1 MRTPLLP
8 LVLSV
13 IPILVCGCE
22 RRDDPPA
29 VASAPASTP
38 ADAFFSALGALCGQA
53 YAGALVVAD
62 ARDRETFAGT
72 PVAHVRECSDEE
84 IRIPLHV
91 GEDRSRTWIVSRVD
105 GGLRLK
111 HDHRHRDG
119 SEDRLTQYG
128 GDSLDAGSG
137 TATRQAFPAD
147 ADSKTL
153 FLQAGLTASVDNI
166 WALEVEPGE
175 RLAYELRR
183 PDRHFRVEF
192 DLTRPVAAPPA
203 PWGQD

>member
-8 LVLSV
+8 LVLSL

-38 ADAFFSALGALCGQA
+38 ADAFFAALGSLCGQA

-72 PVAHVRECSDEE
+72 PVAHVRECSEEE

-128 GDSLDAGSG
+128 GDSLDAGAG
-137 TATRQAFPAD
+137 TAKRQAFPAD
-147 ADSKTL
+147 AESKAL

-183 PDRHFRVEF
+183 PDRHFRIEF
-192 DLTRPVAAPPA
+192 DLSRAVEAPPA
-203 PWGQD
+203 PWGHD

>member
-8 LVLSV
+8 LVL
-13 IPILVCGCE
+13 IAILLCGCE

-29 VASAPASTP
+29 VAAAPVSTP
-38 ADAFFSALGALCGQA
+38 ADAFFAALGALCGQA
-53 YAGALVVAD
+53 YAGALTVSD

-72 PVAHVRECSDEE
+72 PVAHIRECSEEE

-119 SEDRLTQYG
+119 SEDRLTRYG
-128 GDSLDAGSG
+128 GDSLDAGPG

-147 ADSKTL
+147 AESKAL

-183 PDRHFRVEF
+183 PDRHFRIEF
-192 DLTRPVAAPPA
+192 DLSRPVDAPPA

>member
-8 LVLSV
+8 FVL
-13 IPILVCGCE
+13 IAILVCGCE

-29 VASAPASTP
+29 VASAPASTS
-38 ADAFFSALGALCGQA
+38 ADAFFAALGALCGHA
-53 YAGALVVAD
+53 YAGALVVSD

-72 PVAHVRECSDEE
+72 PVAHVRECSEEE

-91 GEDRSRTWIVSRVD
+91 GEDRSRTWIVSRAD

-119 SEDRLTQYG
+119 TEDRLTRYG
-128 GDSLDAGSG
+128 GDSLDAGPG
-137 TATRQAFPAD
+137 TPTRQAFPAD
-147 ADSKTL
+147 AESKAL

-166 WALEVEPGE
+166 WALEIEPGE

-183 PDRHFRVEF
+183 PDRHFRIEF
-192 DLTRPVAAPPA
+192 DLARAVDPPPA
-203 PWGQD
+203 PWGHD